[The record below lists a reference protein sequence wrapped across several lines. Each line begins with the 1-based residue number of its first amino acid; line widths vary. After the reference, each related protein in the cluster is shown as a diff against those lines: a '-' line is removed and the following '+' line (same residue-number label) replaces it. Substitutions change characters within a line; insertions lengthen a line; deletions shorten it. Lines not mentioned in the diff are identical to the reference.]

1 MLRFELF
8 ERGTHVE
15 ARVNGLVSLDAW
27 ETMLGGL
34 HVELAKRG
42 DSRLLIDLFGALGY
56 LGEADRRAVGAL
68 LATQLAAMKKVAIV
82 VHASKITGVVQVE
95 AQRQGLNLWVLPDR
109 DEAIA
114 WLLA

>member
-8 ERGTHVE
+8 ERGTHIE
-15 ARVNGLVSLDAW
+15 ARVDGLVSLNAW
-27 ETMLGGL
+27 ETMLSGL
-34 HVELAKRG
+34 HLELARRG
-42 DSRLLIDLFGALGY
+42 SDRLLIDLFGALGY

-68 LATQLAAMKKVAIV
+68 LARQLAAMKKVAIM
-82 VHASKITGVVQVE
+82 VHASKITGVVQVQ
-95 AQRQGLNLWVLPDR
+95 AQRLGLNLWVLPDR